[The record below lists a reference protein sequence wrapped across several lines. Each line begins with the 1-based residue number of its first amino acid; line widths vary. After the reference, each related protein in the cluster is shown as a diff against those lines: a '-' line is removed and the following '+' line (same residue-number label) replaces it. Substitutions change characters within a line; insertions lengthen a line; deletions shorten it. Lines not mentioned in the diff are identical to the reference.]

1 MTQQESGVFTF
12 VDTSGYNPTATA
24 GGGEIALIGHAVLK
38 LDPTHTYTVQ
48 SAILTEPPT
57 LTALDDGKSYIVASV
72 ATGDWATHE
81 DDVAEWV
88 WDFNAGGGT
97 WTYDTPTSG
106 DTAWDI
112 STLSVMEFIAAW
124 AAHSD
129 PDNRYYW
136 TATRKG
142 KILTITNNSF
152 GTFKNT
158 YVDIDTVTWADA
170 EADTTDVD
178 SGTASYDYSNSLLRA
193 LELIFLG
200 NGNAIVRVAILDEDA
215 DSDAET
221 KPDVGITSALNEFLK
236 YDNVS
241 FINVA
246 GKIPLSTIQT
256 HVALASG
263 DTYMSERVYV
273 AGFDMANI
281 YTTDESIDIPDG
293 LTDMA
298 TVNANGRTIVFAI
311 NSNYTFSNV
320 GDSTERT
327 IGGNW
332 LAHYFTGFFSS
343 LPSNVPILR
352 QGYQFSTVCDWDGNS
367 GYMMSEPDRKF
378 LANAFVN
385 YIREQNGIKF
395 YEIGRTFSNES
406 TPYLKVTTRRIID
419 EVIKNVRLNLQS
431 YLGRPINNFVMDT
444 AETKI
449 DTILKRLVR
458 KGRISDA
465 YTVSVY
471 TTPSDA
477 IDGKIFCD
485 LRIEPATYISYIDL
499 TISPV

>member
-1 MTQQESGVFTF
+1 M
-12 VDTSGYNPTATA
+12 
-24 GGGEIALIGHAVLK
+24 
-38 LDPTHTYTVQ
+38 

-320 GDSTERT
+320 GDSTEMVT
-327 IGGNW
+327 
-332 LAHYFTGFFSS
+332 L
-343 LPSNVPILR
+343 
-352 QGYQFSTVCDWDGNS
+352 
-367 GYMMSEPDRKF
+367 
-378 LANAFVN
+378 
-385 YIREQNGIKF
+385 GI
-395 YEIGRTFSNES
+395 
-406 TPYLKVTTRRIID
+406 
-419 EVIKNVRLNLQS
+419 
-431 YLGRPINNFVMDT
+431 
-444 AETKI
+444 
-449 DTILKRLVR
+449 
-458 KGRISDA
+458 
-465 YTVSVY
+465 
-471 TTPSDA
+471 
-477 IDGKIFCD
+477 
-485 LRIEPATYISYIDL
+485 
-499 TISPV
+499 

>member
-1 MTQQESGVFTF
+1 M
-12 VDTSGYNPTATA
+12 
-24 GGGEIALIGHAVLK
+24 
-38 LDPTHTYTVQ
+38 
-48 SAILTEPPT
+48 
-57 LTALDDGKSYIVASV
+57 
-72 ATGDWATHE
+72 
-81 DDVAEWV
+81 AEWV
-88 WDFNAGGGT
+88 WDFNAGTGT
-97 WTYDTPTSG
+97 WAFATPTSG
-106 DTAWDI
+106 DTAWVI
-112 STLSVMEFIAAW
+112 STSSVTEFIAAW

-129 PDNRYYW
+129 PKNRYLW

-152 GTFKNT
+152 GTFVST
-158 YVDIDTVTWADA
+158 YVDIDAVTWADA
-170 EADTTDVD
+170 VPHATDVD
-178 SGTASYDYSNSLLRA
+178 SGTASYDYSNSLIRA
-193 LELIFLG
+193 LELIFSA
-200 NGNAIVRVAILDEDA
+200 NGNAVVRVAVLDADA

-221 KPDVGITSALNEFLK
+221 KPDVGIGLALNEFLK

-281 YTTDESIDIPDG
+281 YTTDGVIDIPDG

-298 TVNANGRTIVFAI
+298 TVNANGRTITLAI
-311 NSNYTFSNV
+311 NSKYTFSNV

-332 LAHYFTGFFSS
+332 LAHYFTGFLSS

-352 QGYQFSTVCDWDGNS
+352 QGYQFSTLCDWDGNT
-367 GYMMSEPDRKF
+367 GYIMSEPDRTF
-378 LANAFVN
+378 LANQFVN
-385 YIREQNGIKF
+385 YIREQNGVKF

-406 TPYLKVTTRRIID
+406 TAYLKVTTRRIID
-419 EVIKNVRLNLQS
+419 EIVRNVRLNLQS

-449 DTILKRLVR
+449 DTVLKRLVR
-458 KGRISDA
+458 KGKISNA

-485 LRIEPATYISYIDL
+485 LRITPATYISYIDL